1 LDIIEPY
8 RVIPQEVIEAQA
20 DNILEK
26 VKANRR
32 RPLKNCD
39 IAEAVADYFDL
50 AIEWTDIKPDKEGEI
65 AAMIIPTEKR
75 IVLNEDV
82 KFLKDSQN
90 SSLAKEGFK
99 NSTLAHEIG
108 HWVLH
113 INQTAVSN
121 FLDRIDQGDYLETIQ
136 PFLCR
141 TVNSSRGIEWQAQY
155 FASCLLMPV
164 SELEKAIKGRD
175 LTKWKHLY
183 AIAGDLGVTITNLK
197 NRLESLHWIK
207 IDQKIIYLGSNFP
220 GKKPKI

>member
-50 AIEWTDIKPDKEGEI
+50 AIEWTDIEADQEGEI
-65 AAMIIPTEKR
+65 VAMIIPTEKK
-75 IVLNEDV
+75 ILLNEDL
-82 KFLKDSQN
+82 KFLKDSQKL
-90 SSLAKEGFK
+90 SRSKEGFK

-113 INQTAVSN
+113 INRTAVSN
-121 FLDRIDQGDYLETIQ
+121 FLDRINQGEYLETIQ

-141 TVNSSRGIEWQAQY
+141 TVDSSRRIEWQAQY
-155 FASCLLMPV
+155 FASCLLMPM

-175 LTKWKHLY
+175 LTKRGHLN
-183 AIAGDLGVTITNLK
+183 AIADELGVTITNLK

-207 IDQKIIYLGSNFP
+207 IDQKVIYLGSNFP
-220 GKKPKI
+220 GKKS